1 MRALCVSEH
10 PLWRTRYLLSSA
22 LWAVYCYLM
31 ITELRALGVGAH
43 VGGMFMGVACYA
55 DDVVLIA
62 PCHQAMQMMLNTVE
76 DFARRNN
83 ISFSTD
89 PDPSKSKSKCIFV
102 VGKKHGLRKPSPLM
116 LCGHQLPWV
125 ESAVHLGH
133 VLHQSGTMEH
143 DTVVK
148 RAQFIEKSS
157 E

>member
-1 MRALCVSEH
+1 
-10 PLWRTRYLLSSA
+10 
-22 LWAVYCYLM
+22 M

-89 PDPSKSKSKCIFV
+89 PDPSKSKSKFIFV
-102 VGKKHGLRKPSPLM
+102 VGNKHGLRKPSPIM
-116 LCGHQLPWV
+116 LFGHQLPWV
-125 ESAVHLGH
+125 
-133 VLHQSGTMEH
+133 
-143 DTVVK
+143 
-148 RAQFIEKSS
+148 QFILGMY
-157 E
+157 